1 MKIGK
6 SDSEKPYEKEVFF
19 KMLKTFHQQMQEKIL
34 LEMKLSIQ
42 PAHTVCH
49 PPLGQEA
56 ATHQEH
62 THQTEEQFLP
72 QDCKTV
78 KL

>member
-1 MKIGK
+1 MKK
-6 SDSEKPYEKEVFF
+6 VFL
-19 KMLKTFHQQMQEKIL
+19 KLLKTFHQQMQEKIL
-34 LEMKLSIQ
+34 LEMNGSIQ

-56 ATHQEH
+56 AMHREH
-62 THQTEEQFLP
+62 THQMEEQFLP
-72 QDCKTV
+72 HDCKTV